1 MLYSSVATREAT
13 RVAAQKNTERWVRKS
28 ISESNTKTHKLLQDT
43 DFTTC
48 RKKAP
53 VGMTI
58 PFRWQKLDLNLSVL
72 ALTQPHLRVPH
83 ISLVFC
89 EMWENQTAPRRNLQ
103 GLFIKAGASRIGGA
117 CYFFPYRGLSLV
129 QQPNV
134 R

>member
-72 ALTQPHLRVPH
+72 ALTQPHLWVPH
-83 ISLVFC
+83 ISLVFG
-89 EMWENQTAPRRNLQ
+89 EMWEIKLLPAGTSRDCSLRPERRVLEGPAISFPTADSHLFSNLTS
-103 GLFIKAGASRIGGA
+103 G
-117 CYFFPYRGLSLV
+117 
-129 QQPNV
+129 
-134 R
+134 